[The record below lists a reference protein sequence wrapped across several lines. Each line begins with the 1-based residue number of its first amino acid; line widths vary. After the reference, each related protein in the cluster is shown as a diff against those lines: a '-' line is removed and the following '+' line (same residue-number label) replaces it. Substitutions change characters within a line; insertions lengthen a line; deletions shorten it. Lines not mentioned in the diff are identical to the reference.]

1 MRPRRVDRLDPE
13 KEATLRILLTC
24 VSLACAVAILMISHA
39 ERRQEA
45 ALDALSNYRLK
56 KSGIAMIGTASR
68 TRDKINNSVFG
79 SSYEAGVRQVQPFPQ
94 FASAGKRPFRTDVV
108 SAPIV

>member
-1 MRPRRVDRLDPE
+1 
-13 KEATLRILLTC
+13 LRILLTC

-56 KSGIAMIGTASR
+56 PQPVVYDDPDLKLITVASPNM
-68 TRDKINNSVFG
+68 RD
-79 SSYEAGVRQVQPFPQ
+79 E
-94 FASAGKRPFRTDVV
+94 
-108 SAPIV
+108 

>member
-1 MRPRRVDRLDPE
+1 M
-13 KEATLRILLTC
+13 RILLTC

-56 KSGIAMIGTASR
+56 PQPVVYDDPDLKLITVASPNM
-68 TRDKINNSVFG
+68 RD
-79 SSYEAGVRQVQPFPQ
+79 E
-94 FASAGKRPFRTDVV
+94 
-108 SAPIV
+108 